1 MTSMFRQNFRGMRG
15 HIFAQDGGGVETLM
29 VVLTKL
35 GLEVQRREVPDASF
49 ALEPC
54 GLRAESDVLFVDGDV
69 DRVLTSD
76 MLAIGLPPATVIG
89 LVGVEAPSRL
99 KALMVQG
106 ATAFL
111 RKPIYAGSV
120 YTALV
125 LGINQYL
132 QRKAIADQ
140 LEEHQDRRRRR
151 RSVIKAVVLL
161 MAKQGLNDDEAYAV
175 LRSES
180 MSRQMSIEE
189 YCERYLA
196 GFPEL
201 SGIIAQVSN
210 RR

>member
-15 HIFAQDGGGVETLM
+15 HIFAQDGGGVETL
-29 VVLTKL
+29 VAVLTKL
-35 GLEVQRREVPDASF
+35 GLEVQRHEASDAGF
-49 ALEPC
+49 ELEPS
-54 GLRAESDVLFVDGDV
+54 GLRPESDVLFVDGDV

-76 MLAIGLPPATVIG
+76 MLVVGLPPAAVIG

-111 RKPIYAGSV
+111 RKPIYAGAV

-132 QRKAIADQ
+132 QRKTVADE

-151 RSVIKAVVLL
+151 RSVIKAVVRL
-161 MAKQGLNDDEAYAV
+161 MAQQGLNDDEAYAV
-175 LRSES
+175 LRRDS
-180 MSRQMSIEE
+180 MSRQLSLEE
-189 YCERYLA
+189 YCERYLTGGA
-196 GFPEL
+196 ESNGI
-201 SGIIAQVSN
+201 SGQVSI